1 MCGLFGMSRG
11 RDCALET
18 SNLQKHSEIG
28 SLGFCFVVFFC
39 FLRANPL
46 LELSNPNR
54 TTGKEIDAEVV
65 SWSYLV
71 VANGVQLG
79 YSVFKDHRRTV
90 NVQKFFLSC
99 SHLKL

>member
-28 SLGFCFVVFFC
+28 SLGFCFVVFC

-46 LELSNPNR
+46 LDLSNPNR
-54 TTGKEIDAEVV
+54 ATGKEIGAEVA

>member
-1 MCGLFGMSRG
+1 MSRG

>member
-1 MCGLFGMSRG
+1 MWALRNEQGQRLCPRNKQPAKTFGNREPWFLF
-11 RDCALET
+11 C
-18 SNLQKHSEIG
+18 
-28 SLGFCFVVFFC
+28 CFFFV

-65 SWSYLV
+65 SWSYLI